1 MSVKLLYISERG
13 DTMVSEPMEPNDERN
28 FRYYK
33 LGVSG
38 HITRKKCCIN
48 LLPMQ
53 TELSYCCSFKIKS
66 I

>member
-1 MSVKLLYISERG
+1 
-13 DTMVSEPMEPNDERN
+13 MVSEPMEPNDERN